1 MYVSGRTV
9 IVCFAS
15 LFLGCG
21 EGGIE
26 TGEYTPGYEA
36 TSQSIRFGS
45 IDDAQA
51 YPSVLKLRMQV
62 GNDMFLCS
70 GTVIE
75 ARTILTAAHCVDNVA
90 GASDVYVTRND
101 NTTLRANALVI
112 HPDYSADAPHV
123 RFVHGDAY
131 RVSGPD
137 LAILRF
143 SEDLNAPVTPLA
155 SADPRAGRTL
165 RIVGFGANEGMQT
178 GVRRSGIVEYVGVT
192 ETYGEDRSSV
202 HHEDGSYVVDPGP
215 DNQVVCGGDSG
226 GAILNSGQ
234 LLGVTSGATLA
245 AGDENACVRIRN
257 NNFISVPSYRT
268 WIDANVDVPE
278 GAPEVDAALA
288 CRALTMDET
297 YGFRSSGDYN
307 TNWGGRGEKWFIDGE
322 RNWFFI
328 LPNGDV
334 YAWDRVSTPIDGE
347 LLGTLS
353 EAFHTLPSL
362 IHAAQAPE
370 GGCGVEQADAST
382 AAVRAFAWDQ
392 EFEFAYS
399 GNYAVN
405 WGGLGEKWIIDGSRN
420 WYYITPDGGV
430 TKWETNSRPPRGRF
444 IGQLNADYHVDP
456 SLLHNAVDPGGDAC
470 GESAEERAYNLD
482 QAHGFEFT
490 GNYATDWGGRGEKWV
505 QNRNRNWFFIVPDG
519 RVYRW
524 EQGTRP
530 ADGEVVETLNASF
543 HADPSLLHE
552 APVPQRGN
560 CGEAAADDLPTLAR
574 QLDTLHGFVSSP
586 NYSSNWGRRGEKW
599 IQAANGNWFF
609 ILGTG
614 ELFEWIDGTR
624 PAQGE
629 LVAVLGPEYHDTPA
643 LLHDAAN

>member
-1 MYVSGRTV
+1 MYVQGRTV
-9 IVCFAS
+9 IACLAS
-15 LFLGCG
+15 LFFACG
-21 EGGIE
+21 EGYDE
-26 TGEYTPGYEA
+26 AGEYTPGYDS
-36 TSQSIRFGS
+36 TSQSIRFGAV
-45 IDDAQA
+45 DDAQA

-101 NTTLRANALVI
+101 NSTLRATSMVL

-123 RFVHGDAY
+123 RFIHGDAY

-143 SEDLNAPVTPLA
+143 NSDLNAPVTPLA
-155 SADPRAGRTL
+155 TADPRAGRTL
-165 RIVGFGANEGMQT
+165 RIVGFGANEEMVT
-178 GVRRSGIVEYVGVT
+178 GVRRTGIVEYVGVT
-192 ETYGEDRSSV
+192 ETYGEDRSTV

-234 LLGVTSGATLA
+234 LLGVTSGATSA
-245 AGDENACVRIRN
+245 AGDDNACIRIRN
-257 NNFISVPSYRT
+257 NNFISVPSYLP
-268 WIDANVDVPE
+268 WIQANVDLDVAEPE
-278 GAPEVDAALA
+278 IDDALA
-288 CRALTMDET
+288 CRALTLDEA

-307 TNWGGRGEKWFIDGE
+307 TNWGGRGEKWFIDGD
-322 RNWFFI
+322 RNWYLI
-328 LPNGDV
+328 LPNGEV

-353 EAFHTLPSL
+353 EAFHTLPAL
-362 IHAAQAPE
+362 VHAAEAPE
-370 GGCGVEQADAST
+370 GGCGVEQADAAT
-382 AAVRAFAWDQ
+382 AAARAFAWDQ
-392 EFEFAYS
+392 ELGFEHS

-405 WGGLGEKWIIDGSRN
+405 WGGLGEKWILDASRN
-420 WYYITPDGGV
+420 WYYITPDGGL
-430 TKWETNSRPPRGRF
+430 TKWDNGARPLAGRF

-456 SLLHNAVDPGGDAC
+456 SLLHSAIDPGADAC
-470 GESAEERAYNLD
+470 AASVEERAYNLD
-482 QAHGFEFT
+482 QEHGFDFT

-505 QNRNRNWFFIVPDG
+505 QNQNRNWFFIVPDG

-524 EQGTRP
+524 EVGTRP
-530 ADGEVVETLNASF
+530 ADGDVVETLDPSF
-543 HADPSLLHE
+543 HTDPSKLHD

-560 CGEAAADDLPTLAR
+560 CGQADAEDLPTLAH
-574 QLDTLHGFVSSP
+574 QLDAAHGFVSSP
-586 NYSSNWGRRGEKW
+586 DYSTNWGRRGEKW
-599 IQAANGNWFF
+599 IQARNGTWFF
-609 ILGTG
+609 ILATG
-614 ELFEWIDGTR
+614 ELFEWTVGTR
-624 PAQGE
+624 PPQGG
-629 LVAVLGPEYHDTPA
+629 LVATLSAEYYENPA